1 MEHFL
6 KKRGRSINDKQKISG
21 MLCMR
26 VLALESYRNISFL
39 NAVFAQWLSFGSLT
53 NDTRDQFYL
62 YYG

>member
-1 MEHFL
+1 
-6 KKRGRSINDKQKISG
+6 
-21 MLCMR
+21 MR

-62 YYG
+62 YYAQQS